1 VKTSLDIN
9 IAMNYFNALL
19 TFLSIT
25 SLVGCASSI
34 RKCES
39 ITHEGEPKRSI
50 IKVESEYGPNGV
62 TEENIQTKHF
72 SGIQDINLTGTSLII
87 NFINRDYI
95 QKYSTP
101 QKDVISRTEWGA
113 HPTGGLIGGTVFL
126 NFLAE
131 PEKQRDFT
139 FGCYEEKFLNYEY
152 ELGKRVPISS
162 EWRNTK
168 EKHRILVSGLDKDY
182 EFITENTV
190 DLRSAILNSNP
201 TPNTTLKVSCLDC
214 QRQEDVEQSTFNF
227 AKSSITLSHDFKNLK
242 QQIINTDEQRLAE
255 ERQRLEKNA
264 EMEKLRIKSER
275 RKLGGVPL
283 DDFENK
289 CLALEFKKGTKD
301 FGDCVLKLNDM
312 K

>member
-1 VKTSLDIN
+1 MK
-9 IAMNYFNALL
+9 YFNALL

-34 RKCES
+34 RKCEY
-39 ITHEGEPKRSI
+39 IIHEGEPKRSV
-50 IKVESEYGPNGV
+50 IKVESKYGPNGV
-62 TEENIQTKHF
+62 TEENIHAKHF
-72 SGIQDINLTGTSLII
+72 SGIQNINLTDTSLVI

-101 QKDVISRTEWGA
+101 QKDIISRTEWGA
-113 HPTGGLIGGTVFL
+113 HPTGGMIGGTVFL
-126 NFLAE
+126 NFLVE

-152 ELGKRVPISS
+152 ELDKRVPISV

-168 EKHRILVSGLDKDY
+168 EKHKILVSGLDKDY
-182 EFITENTV
+182 EFLTENSI
-190 DLRSAILNSNP
+190 DLRFAILNSNP
-201 TPNTTLKVSCLDC
+201 TQNTTLKISCLDC
-214 QRQEDVEQSTFNF
+214 QQQDDVDQSIFNF
-227 AKSSITLSHDFKNLK
+227 AKSSITLSYDFKNLK
-242 QQIINTDEQRLAE
+242 QKIITAEEHRLAE
-255 ERQRLEKNA
+255 GKQRAEKNA
-264 EMEKLRIKSER
+264 ELEKLRLKAER
-275 RKLGGVPL
+275 LRLGGVPL

-301 FGDCVLKLNDM
+301 FGDCVLKLNEM